1 MADKIFV
8 GKVFTDRWENP
19 ELNLTAED
27 LDKLKSHLKDG
38 KVKVGVKKSQ
48 KGTWYAEINTF
59 QPQQQR
65 DRPSYNN
72 EEPLPF

>member
-1 MADKIFV
+1 MADKIFI

-27 LDKLKSHLKDG
+27 LDKLKKHLNGG
-38 KVKVGVKKSQ
+38 KVKVVVKKSQ

-59 QPQQQR
+59 QPTQQA
-65 DRPSYNN
+65 
-72 EEPLPF
+72 PF